1 MQPPARLRG
10 EGFTLVEMMLALV
23 LFAGAGVAGG
33 ELLQRAQAA
42 SNDGENVLV
51 ATYLAQRRLEEL
63 RNTAYAS
70 LASESKA
77 AISSPTGFSQFS
89 RAVTLTTPYTNLKQ
103 VVVTVYWTVAGGE
116 TNVSLQTTRSNS

>member
-1 MQPPARLRG
+1 
-10 EGFTLVEMMLALV
+10 MLALV

-51 ATYLAQRRLEEL
+51 AKHLAQRRLDEL

-103 VVVTVYWTVAGGE
+103 VVVTVYWTAAGGE
-116 TNVSLQTTRSNS
+116 TNVSLQTCRSNN